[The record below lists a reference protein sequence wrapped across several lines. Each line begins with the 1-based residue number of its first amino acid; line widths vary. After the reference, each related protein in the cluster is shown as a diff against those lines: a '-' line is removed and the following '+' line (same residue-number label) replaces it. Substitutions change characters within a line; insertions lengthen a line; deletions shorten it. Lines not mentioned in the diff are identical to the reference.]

1 MLRSAVADQPPECTR
16 TKLIL
21 SLSLLKRLPGIS
33 KNSSWHYRSST
44 GSLYTILPEKFK
56 QSEILAQ
63 WMPNMLCP
71 TLLPMGILYEELSL
85 FLGELFTG
93 SEDFVIQS
101 WEQSVTKQ
109 WLPGDGPAKAMM
121 MSRAQPSAT
130 VWGGGGGP
138 RRQQPR
144 AWWHLLFKEAVAGSW
159 KSPWE
164 CCCYSSFS
172 FVKTLVGLCLTS
184 SSKFWSGASWLFFH
198 FLILKKFFQRH
209 PYIF

>member
-130 VWGGGGGP
+130 VWGEVEAQGDSSP
-138 RRQQPR
+138 EPDDTCFLRR
-144 AWWHLLFKEAVAGSW
+144 LLQEAGRVPGSAAA
-159 KSPWE
+159 
-164 CCCYSSFS
+164 
-172 FVKTLVGLCLTS
+172 T
-184 SSKFWSGASWLFFH
+184 
-198 FLILKKFFQRH
+198 H
-209 PYIF
+209 PSAL